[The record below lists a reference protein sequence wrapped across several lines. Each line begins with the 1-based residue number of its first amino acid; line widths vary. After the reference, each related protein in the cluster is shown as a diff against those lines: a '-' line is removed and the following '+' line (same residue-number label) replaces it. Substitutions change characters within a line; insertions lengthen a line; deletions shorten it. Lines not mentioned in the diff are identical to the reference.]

1 MTIVNRNRY
10 YCSTKREGG
19 TFDSTVG
26 ITAEALEDRI
36 LTGLKNILIRNEQLL
51 KNFAEA
57 FKAQITRP
65 CKERDARVRQVRQE
79 LNKVTYQLGAA

>member
-57 FKAQITRP
+57 QITRP